1 MTSEDPLLLLRQAL
15 SSGQAISLR
24 SSTGDEVFNLKDAT
38 EISFGH
44 GATKHSFP
52 KQTPTRF
59 LSNPRDSVDD
69 PAAPTYDLAT
79 LLLGY
84 NERVAPFGDYLRK
97 ASEAGIAFISATD
110 RRIVCSYLAGEG
122 DIDGPEGRI
131 RPLPAGLKRDA
142 ADAASS
148 STTAPLAGGAPP
160 AKKARYVPDRDDQE
174 KVKRMISIID
184 GPAYGFL
191 VGPNEPKV
199 ERSGG
204 AYHNRETVLR
214 GERINN
220 FESVR
225 ALVGPRLKQMK
236 EDMGKRQPA
245 QPLAPAGAKPQKK
258 KQLNPIIMI
267 SPSSTAL
274 ITMHNVKQLLE
285 ESRFIPS
292 EDARREAAG
301 ASTAYVAE
309 DVIQIN
315 HARAT
320 GSVGGAGNETR
331 NARYFVVDSVE
342 ALSKFG
348 GAGKLDEAWDRVVC
362 VMTTGQEWQF
372 KPYKWKEPKELFHN
386 VKGVYPQWTADPPN
400 AKIRSWNVSELRIDP
415 SKRHIDKSTVAD
427 FWRQLE
433 GWIQTNKPWLSF

>member
-84 NERVAPFGDYLRK
+84 NERAAPFGDYLRK

-122 DIDGPEGRI
+122 DIDGPDGRI

-148 STTAPLAGGAPP
+148 STTAPSAGGAPP

-214 GERINN
+214 GERINVRSCVLLSFRRIKLTLHLQN

-285 ESRFIPS
+285 ESRCDCS
-292 EDARREAAG
+292 
-301 ASTAYVAE
+301 
-309 DVIQIN
+309 
-315 HARAT
+315 
-320 GSVGGAGNETR
+320 
-331 NARYFVVDSVE
+331 
-342 ALSKFG
+342 
-348 GAGKLDEAWDRVVC
+348 C
-362 VMTTGQEWQF
+362 VPTLGRGISS
-372 KPYKWKEPKELFHN
+372 N
-386 VKGVYPQWTADPPN
+386 
-400 AKIRSWNVSELRIDP
+400 
-415 SKRHIDKSTVAD
+415 
-427 FWRQLE
+427 
-433 GWIQTNKPWLSF
+433 

>member
-1 MTSEDPLLLLRQAL
+1 MSSGDPLLLLRQAL
-15 SSGQAISLR
+15 AAGHAVSLR
-24 SSTGDEVFNLKDAT
+24 SATGAEVFDLKEAT
-38 EISFGH
+38 DIAFGH
-44 GATKHSFP
+44 GMTKQSFP
-52 KQTPTRF
+52 KTTATRF
-59 LSNPRDSVDD
+59 LSNPRDKVDD
-69 PAAPTYDLAT
+69 PKAPTYDLAT

-84 NERVAPFGDYLRK
+84 NERNAALGEYLRK
-97 ASEAGIAFISATD
+97 ANEAGVPFVSATD
-110 RRIVCSYLAGEG
+110 RRIVCSWLAGEG
-122 DIDGPEGRI
+122 DVDGPEGRI
-131 RPLPAGLKRDA
+131 RPLPAGAKREADDA
-142 ADAASS
+142 ADAGA
-148 STTAPLAGGAPP
+148 APSGAGAPP
-160 AKKARYVPDRDDQE
+160 AKKARYIPDREDQE
-174 KVKRMISIID
+174 KVKRMIGIID

-225 ALVGPRLKQMK
+225 ALVAPRLKQMK
-236 EDMGKRQPA
+236 EDLGKRQPA
-245 QPLAPAGAKPQKK
+245 QPVAPAAAKPQKK

-285 ESRFIPS
+285 ESRFVPS
-292 EDARREAAG
+292 EDARRDAAG

-372 KPYKWKEPKELFHN
+372 KPYKWKEPKELFHH
-386 VKGVYPQWTADPPN
+386 VKGVYPQWTSDPPN
-400 AKIRSWNVSELRIDP
+400 AKIRSWNVNELRIDR

-433 GWIQTNKPWLSF
+433 GWIQSNKPWLSF